1 MQEAEHAVLGFLVF
15 GDVPSLNTVI
25 GAVIVAAAG
34 MYIFLRERVVM
45 RREPQPNPPTV
56 V

>member
-1 MQEAEHAVLGFLVF
+1 MQEAEHVVIGFLVF
-15 GDVPSLNTVI
+15 GDVPSLNT
-25 GAVIVAAAG
+25 VIVAAAG